1 MPDLKIAISM
11 NTRYPEYGRNVCD
24 SKDTQAINDLSEFH
38 FERDDAM
45 KFAMIYGKKEH
56 YEVQVALKK
65 QTKKSDFNQ
74 LLAERLDSQK
84 F

>member
-1 MPDLKIAISM
+1 
-11 NTRYPEYGRNVCD
+11 
-24 SKDTQAINDLSEFH
+24 LSEFH
-38 FERDDAM
+38 FERDDVM

-56 YEVQVALKK
+56 NEVQVALKK

-74 LLAERLDSQK
+74 LLAERLEAQK